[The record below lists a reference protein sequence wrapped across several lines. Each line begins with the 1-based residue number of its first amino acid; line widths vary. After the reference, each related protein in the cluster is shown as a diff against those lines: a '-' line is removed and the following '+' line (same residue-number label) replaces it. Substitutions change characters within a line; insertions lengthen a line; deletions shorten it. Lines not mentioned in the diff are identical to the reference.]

1 MAALPA
7 GATAQQEDDD
17 SFLRVPVPEE
27 GEDRIHRLRTR
38 VRHTTVIVL
47 PAGENI
53 LDFVVG
59 DSEYW
64 HLTGAANVA
73 FLKPLSPD
81 AATNIALVCE
91 SGRIY
96 SFLVAEQSDGPPHLV
111 VRVESGAEAAR
122 LSGGSGRP
130 AFVARSEVAAYQ
142 QMAAEA
148 AEAARSARE
157 AAEAGILEARSQ
169 AESAIEA
176 FRAGY
181 PERLAFEYRLDGD
194 AADRPFLVEAMWHD
208 GQFTYLRSR
217 AQESPALYELRD
229 GEPALVAYDLD
240 GGRALRR
247 PPRAGRR
254 VAADRRQAGQL
265 AVHAAGR
272 APMSR
277 WKQWVSPPEGALPG
291 GIVTKA
297 GVVLIAVLVGG
308 LLLLVGDD
316 GSRGRC
322 DRSRVLARGPS
333 RR

>member
-1 MAALPA
+1 MRPPTTPIVLTALLLAALPA
-7 GATAQQEDDD
+7 GATAQQEDDQA
-17 SFLRVPVPEE
+17 FLRVPVPEE
-27 GEDRIHRLRTR
+27 GEDRIHRLRTQ

-47 PAGENI
+47 PADENI

-73 FLKPLSPD
+73 FLKPLRPD

-96 SFLVAEQSDGPPHLV
+96 SFLVAEHSDGPPHLV
-111 VRVESGAEAAR
+111 VRVESGTEKTG
-122 LSGGSGRP
+122 LSGGSSGRP

-157 AAEAGILEARSQ
+157 AAEAGILEARTQ
-169 AESAIEA
+169 AETEIEE
-176 FRAGY
+176 FRARY

-229 GEPALVAYDLD
+229 GEPALVAYDLSED
-240 GGRALRR
+240 GLYIARHVLADGWLQIGDKRAAWRFTPREALR
-247 PPRAGRR
+247 
-254 VAADRRQAGQL
+254 
-265 AVHAAGR
+265 
-272 APMSR
+272 
-277 WKQWVSPPEGALPG
+277 
-291 GIVTKA
+291 
-297 GVVLIAVLVGG
+297 
-308 LLLLVGDD
+308 
-316 GSRGRC
+316 
-322 DRSRVLARGPS
+322 
-333 RR
+333 

>member
-1 MAALPA
+1 MRPPMTPLVLTALLLAALPVA
-7 GATAQQEDDD
+7 ATAQQEDDD

-27 GEDRIHRLRTR
+27 GEDRIHRLRTQ

-47 PAGENI
+47 PAGETI

-73 FLKPLSPD
+73 FLKPLASD

-130 AFVARSEVAAYQ
+130 AFVARS
-142 QMAAEA
+142 
-148 AEAARSARE
+148 ARE

-169 AESAIEA
+169 AESAIEE

-194 AADRPFLVEAMWHD
+194 ASDRPFLVEAMWHD
-208 GQFTYLRSR
+208 GQFTYLRSH

-229 GEPALVAYDLD
+229 GEPALVAYDL
-240 GGRALRR
+240 
-247 PPRAGRR
+247 
-254 VAADRRQAGQL
+254 
-265 AVHAAGR
+265 
-272 APMSR
+272 
-277 WKQWVSPPEGALPG
+277 
-291 GIVTKA
+291 T
-297 GVVLIAVLVGG
+297 
-308 LLLLVGDD
+308 DD
-316 GSRGRC
+316 GLYIARH
-322 DRSRVLARGPS
+322 VLADGWLQIGDERASWRFTPREGL
-333 RR
+333 R